1 MPDYVVFPEN
11 ASQIS
16 KLLQICNKNR
26 IPVIPYGVG
35 SGFEGGINASQ
46 VMF

>member
-11 ASQIS
+11 VQQIS
-16 KLLQICNKNR
+16 KLLNICNRNG

-35 SGFEGGINASQ
+35 SGFEG
-46 VMF
+46 MLKP